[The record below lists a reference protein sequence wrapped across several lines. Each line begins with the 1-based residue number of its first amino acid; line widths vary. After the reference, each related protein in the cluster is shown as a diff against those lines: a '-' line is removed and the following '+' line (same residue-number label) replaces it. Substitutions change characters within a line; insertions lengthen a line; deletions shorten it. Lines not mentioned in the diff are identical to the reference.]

1 MDYVCKVGTPAG
13 EVVEQ
18 TFSATDE
25 SALRTDLEQKGYYL
39 FSVRR
44 GLGLRELG
52 LRTPKVATERLL
64 IFAQE
69 LAALLKAGLPL
80 LQSLDVMLERQQD
93 PVFRRSLLTVRDKV
107 KSGMALS
114 EAFKAEGKLYPPIL
128 SASLIAGERGGNME
142 SVLRRLVQYLRLTN
156 ALRKKAIAASVYPIM
171 LFLMMGTLLAVM
183 MLKVIPQFQ
192 QFYAGFDLDLPLITR
207 VLMGVAVGLQHNVIF
222 VVLALAA
229 AFVAFRLWL
238 RREGS
243 AVIIDRLLLSVP
255 YFGSLMRMYATS
267 QLARTL
273 SALLQGGL
281 PLLNALEVAA
291 NSIGNRAMAA
301 AVAGA
306 THQIREGRS
315 LTAALEST
323 GMVDTLTLEMV
334 KVGEQTGA
342 LGDMLNSV
350 ADFYDEEMETS
361 MAKVLSLVEPVLL
374 VFMAVIVAAMLLA
387 FYLPLFEAISAVEQH
402 TGM

>member
-1 MDYVCKVGTPAG
+1 MEYVCKVGTPAG

-18 TFSATDE
+18 TFSAPDE
-25 SALRTDLEQKGYYL
+25 SALRTELEQKGFYL

-44 GLGLRELG
+44 GLGLRKLG
-52 LRTPKVATERLL
+52 LRTPKVPTDRLL

-114 EAFKAEGKLYPPIL
+114 EAFRAEGKLYPPIL

-142 SVLRRLVQYLRLTN
+142 NVLRRLVQYLRLTSS
-156 ALRKKAIAASVYPIM
+156 LRKKAIAASVYPIM
-171 LFLMMGTLLAVM
+171 LFCMMGVLLAVM

-207 VLMGVAVGLQHNVIF
+207 VLMSIAVGMQHNALLVI
-222 VVLALAA
+222 VALVA
-229 AFVAFRLWL
+229 AFVAFRIWA

-243 AVIIDRLLLSVP
+243 AIVVDRLLLSIP
-255 YFGSLMRMYATS
+255 YLGGLMRMYATS

-273 SALLQGGL
+273 SALLHGGL
-281 PLLNALEVAA
+281 PLLNALEVAS

-350 ADFYDEEMETS
+350 ADFFDEEMETS

-374 VFMAVIVAAMLLA
+374 VFMAFIVAGMLLA
-387 FYLPLFEAISAVEQH
+387 FYLPLFEAISGVQKQ
-402 TGM
+402 GV